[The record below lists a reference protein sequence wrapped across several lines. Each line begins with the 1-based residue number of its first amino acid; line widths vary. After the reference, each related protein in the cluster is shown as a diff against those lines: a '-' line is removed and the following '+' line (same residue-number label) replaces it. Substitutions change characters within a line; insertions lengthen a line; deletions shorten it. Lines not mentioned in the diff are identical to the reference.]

1 MGKLKSFFL
10 KFSKELIGLRSKD
23 INYIQMRLPVSKITP
38 EYEQN
43 LKDKVSHNIL
53 KAEIREATMVDVD
66 SLKILHDLAWHS
78 TPMPYRPLDREMIIE
93 NIKDD
98 NIIFLVAKVDGEDC
112 GFALIYF
119 TGESKK
125 IGVIAGM
132 GILPRLQKKGL
143 GTMLGLATW
152 NYFKARGVVELRCKV
167 YIDNNASYKFIKG
180 LQFEEYDD
188 EFVQWKML

>member
-10 KFSKELIGLRSKD
+10 KLSKEFLSFGNRD

-43 LKDKVSHNIL
+43 LKEKVSHNIL
-53 KAEIREATMVDVD
+53 KAEIREATMEDVE
-66 SLKILHDLAWHS
+66 SLKVLHDLAWHS
-78 TPMPYRPLDREMIIE
+78 TPMPYRPLDRERIIE

-98 NIIFLVAKVDGEDC
+98 NIIFLIAKIEGEDC
-112 GFALIYF
+112 GFTLIYF
-119 TGESKK
+119 TGDSKK

-132 GILPRLQKKGL
+132 GILPQLQKKGL
-143 GTMLGLATW
+143 GTMLGLAIW
-152 NYFKARGVVELRCKV
+152 NYFKTRGVVELRCKV
-167 YIDNNASYKFIKG
+167 YIDNKVSYKFIKG